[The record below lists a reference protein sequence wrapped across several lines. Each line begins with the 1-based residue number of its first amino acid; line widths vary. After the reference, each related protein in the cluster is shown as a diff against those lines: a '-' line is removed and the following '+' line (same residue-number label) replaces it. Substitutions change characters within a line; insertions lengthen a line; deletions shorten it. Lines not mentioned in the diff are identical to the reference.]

1 MIKTGGRHGMADLK
15 RWGGLAGKQAGHT
28 GKGNVK
34 HIKQRNA
41 WQDSGR
47 HARLGYA
54 CKEGKREQRR
64 AKKTLGRNAGK
75 V

>member
-1 MIKTGGRHGMADLK
+1 MIKRGGRHGMADLK

-34 HIKQRNA
+34 HIKQCNA

-54 CKEGKREQRR
+54 
-64 AKKTLGRNAGK
+64 
-75 V
+75 